1 MAKLTFDHAE
11 PVFHAYRSAI
21 AKLVRGVTGQR
32 LGHAP
37 GQARTWGGRGDV
49 RAVLYMATSSAVRSN
64 SAIQAFYAR
73 LVAAGKSKK
82 VALVACMRKLLT
94 VFTMLRS

>member
-1 MAKLTFDHAE
+1 MFYS
-11 PVFHAYRSAI
+11 YRSAI
-21 AKLVRGVTGQR
+21 VKLVRDATGQR

-37 GQARTWGGRGDV
+37 RQARTWGGRGDV
-49 RAVLYMATSSAVRSN
+49 RAVLYMATLSAVRYN

-82 VALVACMRKLLT
+82 VALVACMRELLT
-94 VFTMLRS
+94 VFNTMLRS